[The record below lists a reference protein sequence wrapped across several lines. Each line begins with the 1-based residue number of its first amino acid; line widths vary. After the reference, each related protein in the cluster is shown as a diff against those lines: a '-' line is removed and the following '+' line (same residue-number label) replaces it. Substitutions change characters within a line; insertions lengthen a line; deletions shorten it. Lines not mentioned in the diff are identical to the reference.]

1 MSKVRKKPDH
11 KEVNDNVFGA
21 YSKDIYM
28 SSQLYFVI
36 SDKTLCIKHAM
47 IKSIV
52 YNKYRLNF
60 NMKKIT

>member
-1 MSKVRKKPDH
+1 MLDH

-28 SSQLYFVI
+28 ISQLYFVI
-36 SDKTLCIKHAM
+36 SDKALCIKRAM
-47 IKSIV
+47 IKAIV